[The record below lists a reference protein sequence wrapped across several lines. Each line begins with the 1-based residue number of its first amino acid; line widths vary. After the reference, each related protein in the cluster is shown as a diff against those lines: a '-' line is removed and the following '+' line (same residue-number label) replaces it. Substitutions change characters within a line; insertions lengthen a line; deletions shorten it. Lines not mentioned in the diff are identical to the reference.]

1 MLTPKQKSYLK
12 SLANPLKALV
22 LIGKDG
28 LTLNL
33 IESAK
38 ISLKAHELVKV
49 SVLKSCTSDVREM
62 MLDLASHTKSEV
74 VTEIGRTFVLYKES
88 EKHKITFPQ

>member
-28 LTLNL
+28 LTINL

>member
-1 MLTPKQKSYLK
+1 MLNPKQKSYLK

-22 LIGKDG
+22 IIGKEG

-33 IESAK
+33 IESTK
-38 ISLKAHELVKV
+38 ISLKAHELVKI
-49 SVLKSCTSDVREM
+49 SVLKSCTADMREM
-62 MLDLASHTKSEV
+62 MLDLSAHTNSEV
-74 VTEIGRTFVLYKES
+74 VTEIGRTFVLFKSS

>member
-1 MLTPKQKSYLK
+1 MLTSKQKSYLK

-28 LTLNL
+28 LTLNI
-33 IESAK
+33 IESTK
-38 ISLKAHELVKV
+38 ISIRSHELVKV

-62 MLDLASHTKSEV
+62 MLDLSAHTNSEV
-74 VTEIGRTFVLYKES
+74 VSEIGRTFVLFKES
-88 EKHKITFPQ
+88 EKHKITLPQ

>member
-1 MLTPKQKSYLK
+1 MLNSKQKSYLK

-22 LIGKDG
+22 IIGKDG

-38 ISLKAHELVKV
+38 VSINAHELVKV
-49 SVLKSCTSDVREM
+49 SVLKSCTLEVREM
-62 MLDLASHTKSEV
+62 MLDLAAHTKSEIV
-74 VTEIGRTFVLYKES
+74 AEIGRTFVLYKPS
-88 EKHKITFPQ
+88 EKHKITLPQ

>member
-12 SLANPLKALV
+12 TLANPLKALV

-28 LTLNL
+28 LTINL

-62 MLDLASHTKSEV
+62 MLDMASHTKSEV

>member
-22 LIGKDG
+22 IIGKDG

-38 ISLKAHELVKV
+38 ISLKSHELVKI

-62 MLDLASHTKSEV
+62 MLDMASQTKSEV
-74 VTEIGRTFVLYKES
+74 VSEIGRTFVLYKES

>member
-1 MLTPKQKSYLK
+1 MLNSKQKSYLK

-28 LTLNL
+28 LTLNI

-38 ISLKAHELVKV
+38 ISLKSHELVKV

-62 MLDLASHTKSEV
+62 MLDLSAHTNSEV
-74 VTEIGRTFVLYKES
+74 VSEIGRTFVLFKES
-88 EKHKITFPQ
+88 EKHKITLPQ